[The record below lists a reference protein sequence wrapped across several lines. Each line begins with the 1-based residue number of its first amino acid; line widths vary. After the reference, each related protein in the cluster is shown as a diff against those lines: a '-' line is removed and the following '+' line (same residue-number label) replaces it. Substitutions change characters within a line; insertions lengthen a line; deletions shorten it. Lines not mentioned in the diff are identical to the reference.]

1 MSIIIS
7 SNSSSREFFN
17 LIEMAYAQ
25 SNTNNNNNTN
35 PVITSTTKL
44 PVLLIHGYMED
55 ASVWNKWIDLLKK
68 DGISAVYPITFKQSD
83 DECGSAA
90 EHAKELSNI
99 IELIKKETAQNKV

>member
-1 MSIIIS
+1 MLMIILVVVMNFS
-7 SNSSSREFFN
+7 K
-17 LIEMAYAQ
+17 LIEMAYSQ
-25 SNTNNNNNTN
+25 FNTNINNNTN
-35 PVITSTTKL
+35 AVTNSTTKL